1 MSINISKKM
10 EIESPETVFNFKHV
24 KGDVFG
30 GVTAGIK
37 LRMKGVLV
45 LMIGA
50 QPQQLDMMKEINII
64 PGLISDER
72 LFRKFDDCKLWLKNN
87 LKNKSTI

>member
-30 GVTAGIK
+30 RVTAGIE

-50 QPQQLDMMKEINII
+50 
-64 PGLISDER
+64 
-72 LFRKFDDCKLWLKNN
+72 
-87 LKNKSTI
+87 